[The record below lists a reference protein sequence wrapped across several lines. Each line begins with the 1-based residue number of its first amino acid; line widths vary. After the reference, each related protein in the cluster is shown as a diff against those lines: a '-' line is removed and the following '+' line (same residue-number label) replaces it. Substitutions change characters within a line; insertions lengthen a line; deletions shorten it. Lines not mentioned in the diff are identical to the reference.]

1 MSGDVANAIA
11 LLKKLTKV
19 NTKKKHP
26 KPFLPMAA
34 LQDCKVSCPVLHQV
48 FPCCSKSVED
58 LDGLLSVL
66 EIQAWIDLCSRALLF
81 KKF

>member
-19 NTKKKHP
+19 NTKKKHS

-34 LQDCKVSCPVLHQV
+34 LQDCKVRCSHDTLVRFKAVNANRLVSFNPVV
-48 FPCCSKSVED
+48 
-58 LDGLLSVL
+58 DGF
-66 EIQAWIDLCSRALLF
+66 ETFRSRGVP
-81 KKF
+81 